1 MALTVQYVVDRVR
14 EVLNDAAGDRY
25 TDPQLFAYIGEAY
38 RIARRIRPDIFVYQ
52 YGTPITAPTSLG
64 QRLVTPDSVAEAV
77 AHYVTGRAEFR
88 DDEFSVDG
96 RAMAL
101 MGKFESVLIKG
112 V

>member
-1 MALTVQYVVDRVR
+1 MALTVQYVVDRAR
-14 EVLNDAAGDRY
+14 EVLNDADGTRY

-38 RIARRIRPDIFVYQ
+38 HIARRVRPDMFVYR
-52 YGTPITAPTSLG
+52 YGSTINAPTALTDVL
-64 QRLVTPDSVAEAV
+64 RTPDSVAEAV

-96 RAMAL
+96 RAMSL